1 VGDLRLIYFLI
12 VVIALLAAGLLYQ
25 LLGIRRDAV
34 RHPPPGRLVK
44 AGAQRLHVYETGEG
58 DPTVIL
64 EAGISATICNWQ
76 RVQPEIAKFTRVLSY
91 DRAGLGWSDRARTP
105 RTVSQIV
112 EELHKMLLAADV
124 PPPYVLVG
132 HSFGGI
138 VARLYTMRYP
148 NEVGGIVLVDP
159 VLLEEWHPLSP
170 ERKRMLVGGALLSRW
185 GGLLA
190 RFGVVR
196 FTLARLVRG
205 RSRLPRAIGR
215 ATSSGKGLA
224 TMERLVGEVQ
234 KMPRELWP
242 AIVSHWSHPKS
253 FASMGDHLAKMP
265 ESVASVID
273 AAPLDV
279 PVTMLT
285 GVRSLTKWPA
295 DGPARISTNTTHIV
309 AENSGHWVQL
319 DEPDL
324 VIEAVREMISRVR
337 EGAISLR

>member
-1 VGDLRLIYFLI
+1 LIYFLI
-12 VVIALLAAGLLYQ
+12 VVLALLAAGLLYQ
-25 LLGIRRDAV
+25 WLGVRRDAV
-34 RHPPPGRLVK
+34 RHPPPGRMVK

-58 DPTVIL
+58 DPTVVL

-76 RVQPEIAKFTRVLSY
+76 RVQADIAKFTRVLSY

-105 RTVSQIV
+105 RTASQIV
-112 EELHKMLLAADV
+112 EELHKMLLTADV

-148 NEVGGIVLVDP
+148 GEVAGIVLVDP
-159 VLLEEWHPLSP
+159 VLLEEWHPLSA
-170 ERKRMLVGGALLSRW
+170 ERKRMLIGGALLSRW

-196 FTLARLVRG
+196 FTLARLARG
-205 RSRLPRAIGR
+205 KSALPRAIGR

-224 TMERLVGEVQ
+224 TMERLIGEVQ

-253 FASMGDHLAKMP
+253 FASMGGHLAKMP

-295 DGPARISTNTTHIV
+295 DGPARVSTNTTHIV
-309 AENSGHWVQL
+309 AENSGHWIQL
-319 DEPDL
+319 DEPLL
-324 VIEAVREMISRVR
+324 VVEAVREMVSRVR
-337 EGAISLR
+337 EGATSLR

>member
-1 VGDLRLIYFLI
+1 VGDLRLIYVLI
-12 VVIALLAAGLLYQ
+12 VVLALTAAGLLYQ
-25 LLGIRRDAV
+25 LLGVRRDAV
-34 RHPPPGRLVK
+34 RCPPPGRLVK

-58 DPTVIL
+58 DPTVVL

-76 RVQPEIAKFTRVLSY
+76 RIQPEIAKFTRVLSY

-105 RTVSQIV
+105 RTASQIV
-112 EELHKMLLAADV
+112 EELHEMLLTADV

-148 NEVGGIVLVDP
+148 GEVAGIVLVDP
-159 VLLEEWHPLSP
+159 VLLEEWHPLSA
-170 ERKRMLVGGALLSRW
+170 ERKRMLIGGAILSRW

-196 FTLARLVRG
+196 FTLARLARG
-205 RSRLPRAIGR
+205 KSALPRAIGR

-224 TMERLVGEVQ
+224 TMERLIGEVQ

-253 FASMGDHLAKMP
+253 FASMGGHLAKMP

-295 DGPARISTNTTHIV
+295 DGPARVSTNTTHIV
-309 AENSGHWVQL
+309 AENSGHWIQL
-319 DEPDL
+319 DEPAL
-324 VIEAVREMISRVR
+324 VIEAVREMVSRVR
-337 EGAISLR
+337 EGATSLR